1 MCRMTEYIQL
11 TLLLC
16 YKSNVKIAKSC
27 SGIVQC
33 LVFLG
38 RLSGWLKFHLPRNN
52 FTIKAVFGGLFS
64 MLLAMKTQIIEQAQ
78 TPLSY
83 LGGNNC
89 NISTDK
95 ETSSKW
101 VKYRQTSSRSIFC
114 PSVWIFRFIIIV
126 IWFITTE
133 TFISLLWIWDWVHDQ
148 CNIYG
153 KMGTNHRMQTV
164 CSPRNATVHV
174 CWKQLD
180 ELAKCF
186 VLAFCSLIVV
196 WQKWKKQQISLLVLW
211 QKQPS
216 SCLFMFWTLRK
227 CKESRYIITSLFRFL
242 TEPLPS
248 INLQLDVYFEKKRRE

>member
-1 MCRMTEYIQL
+1 MTEYIQL

-83 LGGNNC
+83 LGGHNC

-101 VKYRQTSSRSIFC
+101 VNTDR
-114 PSVWIFRFIIIV
+114 
-126 IWFITTE
+126 
-133 TFISLLWIWDWVHDQ
+133 LLQEVF
-148 CNIYG
+148 
-153 KMGTNHRMQTV
+153 
-164 CSPRNATVHV
+164 
-174 CWKQLD
+174 
-180 ELAKCF
+180 F
-186 VLAFCSLIVV
+186 VP
-196 WQKWKKQQISLLVLW
+196 Q
-211 QKQPS
+211 
-216 SCLFMFWTLRK
+216 
-227 CKESRYIITSLFRFL
+227 
-242 TEPLPS
+242 
-248 INLQLDVYFEKKRRE
+248 FEFFGL